1 VNMAGIIQHAI
12 RGSALERLTPWQQAG
27 AVLCLV
33 PAGYANLNGPLPTAD
48 TAVMQIRAV
57 KHRNLGHLIRTWGG
71 GTLMGLGY
79 IRWGGIT
86 INQSINQCYT
96 CSYEVW
102 PPSGIMQP
110 IACRG
115 GGSPT
120 FQRSRDTFKLLQESP
135 SGRVHDP
142 LVKPNLNPCEE
153 V

>member
-1 VNMAGIIQHAI
+1 MPLGPRVRHVSGSWRCPGQSAFNFAAGVGGVPGVNMAGIIQHAI

-48 TAVMQIRAV
+48 TAVMQIWAV

-86 INQSINQCYT
+86 IGPQAVS
-96 CSYEVW
+96 CS
-102 PPSGIMQP
+102 
-110 IACRG
+110 R
-115 GGSPT
+115 
-120 FQRSRDTFKLLQESP
+120 
-135 SGRVHDP
+135 
-142 LVKPNLNPCEE
+142 
-153 V
+153 